1 MTVHIVE
8 DDPGVR
14 DALSE
19 LCRSVGR
26 SVKLYDTCQSFGAG
40 DQVAGG
46 DLVLVDLQL
55 PDATGAEVVRRVRRA
70 PSPARVVVISGLS
83 QVEINQAMRGLDS
96 VTVMR
101 KPLSPEIIKII
112 L

>member
-26 SVKLYDTCQSFGAG
+26 KVRLYETCQAFGNG
-40 DQVAGG
+40 EQVVGN
-46 DLVLVDLQL
+46 DVVLVDLQL
-55 PDATGAEVVRRVRRA
+55 PDAMGSEIVRRVRSRR
-70 PSPARVVVISGLS
+70 SPPKVVVISGLS
-83 QVEINQAMRGLDS
+83 QSEIRTAMRGLES
-96 VTVMR
+96 ITVMR
-101 KPLSPEIIKII
+101 KPLSPEILKVI